1 MKLSSMLVTA
11 TKNGPAK
18 VKDPGLIRLVKA
30 GYAVYDNSA
39 GEMILTPLGVRLIG
53 KISDR
58 FRTAFIENGGQEISG
73 KGGYPALDL
82 MVRILKRESQIPSV
96 LFEERA
102 HSFRITGFSSV
113 LEDVSDSV
121 KDWIRICRDTFSQGG
136 LEVRFL
142 EGVTTDCLNVRMV
155 AKGGKRN
162 LGSEEGFLCPS
173 CGWIGTSSSLIKAKP
188 APAADVRERERE
200 LEEIHTPGATTIAE
214 LCRQLEIPPDR
225 TLKTM
230 FYAVDDDSG
239 RLVVSL
245 VRGDRNISLDK
256 LSYCLGG
263 IPLRR
268 ATEEELRKSV
278 GDVPGFC
285 GPIGLPENVEVVA
298 DRDVENAVNVV
309 VGANRVDYH
318 FGGACWGRDFSTD
331 MVRDIASI
339 GKDSLCPLCGGDL
352 KKDYFTEIA
361 SFSPSVTS
369 SKEYTSLQ
377 YADGNGRKYRPNLWN
392 GVIDLERVLVSIA
405 GFAGSDLL
413 RRWSPFD
420 VLLISDIPENDRLF
434 PEVED
439 MYDRLTRNKLTVLL
453 DDRDRKLES
462 KIGDSAEM
470 GIPVKIL
477 TRNGSEGELRY
488 EVRSD
493 ERENVVVGSGD
504 LEQYLLSLIRKTGL

>member
-1 MKLSSMLVTA
+1 MKLSSILVTA

-18 VKDPGLIRLVKA
+18 VKDPGLVRLVKA

-53 KISDR
+53 RVSDR
-58 FRTAFIENGGQEISG
+58 FRTVFTEKGAQEISG
-73 KGGYPALDL
+73 KGGYPALEL
-82 MVRILKRESQIPSV
+82 MVRILKRESQLPSV

-113 LEDVSDSV
+113 RKDVSDSV
-121 KDWIRICRDTFSQGG
+121 RDWIRICRDTLSQGG
-136 LEVRFL
+136 LEVRLL
-142 EGVTTDCLNVRMV
+142 EDITPRSMNVRMV
-155 AKGGKRN
+155 AEGERRN
-162 LGSEEGFLCPS
+162 LGSEEGSVCPS
-173 CGWIGTSSSLIKAKP
+173 CGWIGTSSSPIKAKP
-188 APAADVRERERE
+188 AGDVRESELE

-214 LCRQLEIPPDR
+214 LCRQLEIQPHR

-230 FYAVDDDSG
+230 FYAADDDSG

-256 LSYCLGG
+256 LSYSLGG

-278 GDVPGFC
+278 GEVPGFC
-285 GPIGLPENVEVVA
+285 GPIGLPEDVRVVA
-298 DRDVENAVNVV
+298 DQGVENAVNVV

-318 FGGACWGRDFSTD
+318 FVGACWGRDFSAD

-339 GKDSLCPLCGGDL
+339 GKDPLCPLCGGDL

-377 YADGNGRKYRPNLWN
+377 YTDENGRKYRPNMWS

-405 GFAGSDLL
+405 GFSGSDLL

-420 VLLISDIPENDRLF
+420 VLLISDIPENDRLS

-439 MYDRLTRNKLTVLL
+439 MYGRLIRSKLTVLL

-462 KIGDSAEM
+462 RIGDSVEM
-470 GIPVKIL
+470 GIPIKIL
-477 TRNGSEGELRY
+477 TRNGPDGELRY

-493 ERENVVVGSGD
+493 GRENIVVGSGD
-504 LEQYLLSLIRKTGL
+504 LEQYLLSLILKTKL